1 LFDAAPRADLA
12 ANTMRVSLDE
22 PHAMHSR
29 SVDRSDWA
37 RIWILVLAGVVCAMQ
52 IGKVPPALSLLR
64 EDLSVG
70 LVASAWILS
79 MFSALGALFGSA
91 AGALADRFGPHHV
104 TVVSLSVM
112 ALASAVG
119 GTADGAGLLL
129 VSRAVEGSGFVVT
142 VVAVPGL
149 LVAAAADRARR
160 FVPSLWGT
168 YMPVGMA
175 LALAASPLI
184 LSALG
189 WRAWWE
195 LNAALLAALALAVG
209 WSNSRLR
216 PVGGR
221 SSMQFGGTLRACL
234 RRPGVLLLAGIFACY
249 AFQFLAIMGFLP
261 TILQERGI
269 APKTAGALTA
279 LAVVV
284 NAGGNLT
291 AGWLVTRGLAPRSL
305 ICTAMIG
312 IVGAELVV
320 FSPWYS
326 ASVQY
331 LAAVGFSAI
340 GGLVPASIFTA
351 VPDVAPAE
359 ARSTTMGIVVQA
371 SHIGQ
376 LVGPP
381 TVAAVAAAVGGWH
394 ASPLVLVPVAALG
407 LAAALS
413 LNHRQWHAG

>member
-1 LFDAAPRADLA
+1 MAAAL
-12 ANTMRVSLDE
+12 E
-22 PHAMHSR
+22 PHGPA
-29 SVDRSDWA
+29 DRSNWA

-91 AGALADRFGPHHV
+91 AGALADRFGSQHV
-104 TVVSLSVM
+104 TVASLLVM

-119 GTADGAGLLL
+119 GAAHGAELLL
-129 VSRAVEGSGFVVT
+129 FSRAVEGSGFVVT
-142 VVAVPGL
+142 VVAVPSL

-184 LSALG
+184 LSAAG
-189 WRAWWE
+189 WRLWWE
-195 LNAALLAALALAVG
+195 LNAALLAALALAVA
-209 WSNSRLR
+209 WSNSR
-216 PVGGR
+216 VHQVR
-221 SSMQFGGTLRACL
+221 SRRSTQFGGMLRASL
-234 RRPGVLLLAGIFACY
+234 LRPGVLLLAAIFASY
-249 AFQFLAIMGFLP
+249 TFQFLSIMGFLP

-269 APKTAGALTA
+269 APRAAGGLTA
-279 LAVVV
+279 LAVIV

-291 AGWLVTRGLAPRSL
+291 AGWLVTRGVAPRTL

-312 IVGAELVV
+312 MVGAELVV
-320 FSPWYS
+320 FSPSYS
-326 ASVQY
+326 ASLQY

-381 TVAAVAAAVGGWH
+381 TVAAVAAAVGGWY
-394 ASPLVLVPVAALG
+394 ASPLVLVPLAALG

-413 LNHRQWHAG
+413 LNRRRWHSN

>member
-1 LFDAAPRADLA
+1 VAERTVVHGQP
-12 ANTMRVSLDE
+12 
-22 PHAMHSR
+22 
-29 SVDRSDWA
+29 VDRSDWT

-91 AGALADRFGPHHV
+91 AGALADRFGSQHV
-104 TVVSLSVM
+104 TVASLFVM

-119 GTADGAGLLL
+119 GTAHGAGLLL
-129 VSRAVEGSGFVVT
+129 VSRAIEGSGFVVT
-142 VVAVPGL
+142 VVAVPSQ
-149 LVAAAADRARR
+149 LVAAASGRARH

-175 LALAASPLI
+175 LAIGTSPLI

-189 WRAWWE
+189 WRPWWE
-195 LNAALLAALALAVG
+195 FNAGLLAALALAVA
-209 WSNSRLR
+209 WSNSRVPALPARPPTRFGGVLRASLLR
-216 PVGGR
+216 PG
-221 SSMQFGGTLRACL
+221 A
-234 RRPGVLLLAGIFACY
+234 LLLAGIFACY

-269 APKTAGALTA
+269 TAKAAGGLTA
-279 LAVVV
+279 LAVIV
-284 NAGGNLT
+284 NAAGNLT
-291 AGWLVTRGLAPRSL
+291 AGWWLTRGAAPRSL
-305 ICTAMIG
+305 ICVATIG
-312 IVGAELVV
+312 MALAELVV
-320 FSPWYS
+320 FSPRYPS
-326 ASVQY
+326 SLQY
-331 LAAVGFSAI
+331 LAVLGFSVI

-351 VPDVAPAE
+351 VPNVALAD
-359 ARSTTMGIVVQA
+359 ARSSTMGIIVQA
-371 SHIGQ
+371 SHLGQ

-381 TVAAVAAAVGGWH
+381 AVAAVAAALGGWR
-394 ASPLVLVPVAALG
+394 ASPLVLVPVAAIG

-413 LNHRQWHAG
+413 LRRER

>member
-1 LFDAAPRADLA
+1 MAAALEPRGPA
-12 ANTMRVSLDE
+12 
-22 PHAMHSR
+22 
-29 SVDRSDWA
+29 DRSNWA

-91 AGALADRFGPHHV
+91 AGALADRFGSQHV
-104 TVVSLSVM
+104 TVASLLVM

-119 GTADGAGLLL
+119 GAAHGAELLL
-129 VSRAVEGSGFVVT
+129 FSRAVEGSGFVVT
-142 VVAVPGL
+142 VVAVPSL

-184 LSALG
+184 LSAAG
-189 WRAWWE
+189 WRLWWE
-195 LNAALLAALALAVG
+195 LNAALLAALALAVA
-209 WSNSRLR
+209 WSNSR
-216 PVGGR
+216 VHQVR
-221 SSMQFGGTLRACL
+221 SRRSTQFGGMLRASL
-234 RRPGVLLLAGIFACY
+234 LRPGVLLLAAIFASY
-249 AFQFLAIMGFLP
+249 TFQFLSIMGFLP

-269 APKTAGALTA
+269 APRAAGGLTA
-279 LAVVV
+279 LAVIV

-291 AGWLVTRGLAPRSL
+291 AGWLVTRGVAPRTL

-312 IVGAELVV
+312 MVGAELVV

-326 ASVQY
+326 ASLQY

-381 TVAAVAAAVGGWH
+381 TVAAVAAAVGGWY
-394 ASPLVLVPVAALG
+394 ASPLVLVPLAALG

-413 LNHRQWHAG
+413 LNRRRWHSN